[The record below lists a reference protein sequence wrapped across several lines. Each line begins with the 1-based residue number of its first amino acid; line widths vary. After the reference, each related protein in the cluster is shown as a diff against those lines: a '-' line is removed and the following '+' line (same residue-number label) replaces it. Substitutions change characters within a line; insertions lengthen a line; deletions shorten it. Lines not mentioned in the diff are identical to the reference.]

1 MSPTRAA
8 AYLGGAVLF
17 AGWFASAAGVTRQ
30 ARIARVLP
38 PSPEVAQLDAVT
50 SNVQSQASRL
60 RQRMASAPAPH
71 APFRNPFV
79 FSERQSRRVAAA
91 RREPAPAQ
99 PEVVTPDEPPLDLLG
114 VAEEGATRTA
124 MIGLG
129 DELLMV
135 TVGHEVAGRYRVAA
149 VGPDVVE
156 LQDLTTGAT
165 RRLAL
170 KLPA

>member
-30 ARIARVLP
+30 ARIARALP
-38 PSPEVAQLDAVT
+38 PSPEIAQLDAVM

-60 RQRMASAPAPH
+60 RQRMASAPAPQ

-79 FSERQSRRVAAA
+79 FAERQIRPVATA
-91 RREPAPAQ
+91 RREPALAPLELV
-99 PEVVTPDEPPLDLLG
+99 PPDEPPLDLLG

-124 MIGLG
+124 MIGMG

-156 LQDLTTGAT
+156 LKDLATGAT

>member
-1 MSPTRAA
+1 
-8 AYLGGAVLF
+8 LV
-17 AGWFASAAGVTRQ
+17 
-30 ARIARVLP
+30 P
-38 PSPEVAQLDAVT
+38 PD
-50 SNVQSQASRL
+50 
-60 RQRMASAPAPH
+60 
-71 APFRNPFV
+71 
-79 FSERQSRRVAAA
+79 
-91 RREPAPAQ
+91 
-99 PEVVTPDEPPLDLLG
+99 DEPPLDLLG

-124 MIGLG
+124 MIGMG

-156 LQDLTTGAT
+156 LKDLATGAT